1 METRCGA
8 KTLLGVAAFGSFVS
22 LLLTFLGSP
31 NRSLAASRLDQP
43 QERSELFHARAL
55 EPASSP
61 FPGRVAAA
69 ARAEIG
75 AEPAAGVEAL
85 ASDREALAARYEQ
98 AIEEYVRALDDCAT
112 REFDA
117 GRFVTYDA
125 GMRVPESGPEAIV
138 SVRRLFEGRYRLA
151 RMNASDYPELYR
163 LRDDVLSLAQALE
176 SRREPESAAAPR
188 PRGRRALL

>member
-1 METRCGA
+1 MQTRRGA
-8 KTLLGVAAFGSFVS
+8 KTLLAVAAFGSFVS

-43 QERSELFHARAL
+43 QERSELFRHHAL
-55 EPASSP
+55 EPASPPS
-61 FPGRVAAA
+61 PGRVAAGT
-69 ARAEIG
+69 RAEIG
-75 AEPAAGVEAL
+75 AEPAASVEAL

-125 GMRVPESGPEAIV
+125 GMRIPESGADGIV
-138 SVRRLFEGRYRLA
+138 SVRRAFEGRYRLA
-151 RMNASDYPELYR
+151 RMNVSDYPELYR
-163 LRDDVLSLAQALE
+163 LRDDVESLCQALE
-176 SRREPESAAAPR
+176 SGGERRTSR
-188 PRGRRALL
+188 QRRALL